1 MRIILMRQRRWRKLK
16 IAAASI
22 ALVLGA
28 LLVWGFVIEPDRLV
42 VRPVTLNLPRW
53 PAGMGELKLIALSDL
68 HAGAP
73 HIDAEKL
80 DDLIATVNAR
90 NPDVIVL
97 LGDFVISGVP
107 GGEYTEPAIAVGKLA
122 GLRARHGVFAVLGN
136 HDWMEDG
143 PGVMLTLQNAGIR
156 VLENEVTAISHNG
169 RNLWLVGLADLW
181 FRRPDVTGSLAKV
194 TDDGPVIVL
203 THNPDVFPTIPAR
216 VALTLAGHTH
226 GGQVNLPFLGRLVV
240 PSQYGARYAIGHIIE
255 DDRHLYVTPGIGT
268 SILPVRFLVPP
279 EISVLT
285 LKGRN

>member
-1 MRIILMRQRRWRKLK
+1 MRQRRRKLK

-22 ALVLGA
+22 SLVLVA
-28 LLVWGFVIEPDRLV
+28 LLVWGFVVEPDRLV

-53 PAGMGELKLIALSDL
+53 PAGIGELKLVALSDL

-80 DDLIATVNAR
+80 EELIAAVNAQ

-107 GGEYTEPAIAVGKLA
+107 GGEYTEPAMAVGKLA

-136 HDWMEDG
+136 HDWTEDG
-143 PGVMLTLQNAGIR
+143 PGVMRALQDAGIR
-156 VLENEVTAISHNG
+156 VLENEAVVVNHNG
-169 RNLWLVGLADLW
+169 QNFWLVGLADLW
-181 FRRPDVTGSLAKV
+181 MRWPDVTGSLTKV

-226 GGQVNLPFLGRLVV
+226 GGQVNLPLLGRLVV
-240 PSQYGARYAIGHIIE
+240 PSQYGARYAIGHITE

-285 LKGRN
+285 IKGRN